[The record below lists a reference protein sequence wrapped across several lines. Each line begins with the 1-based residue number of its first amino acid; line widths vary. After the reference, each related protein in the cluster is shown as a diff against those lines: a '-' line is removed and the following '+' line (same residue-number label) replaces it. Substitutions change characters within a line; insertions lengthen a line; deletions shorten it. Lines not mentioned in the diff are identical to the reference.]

1 MKQATN
7 NSNDTMNKK
16 ENQKQIVKSKKAE
29 ANARRKVSKS
39 WEKVE
44 HTPRYRSA
52 SAKYVCDAI
61 TRKIE
66 IEVLDGI
73 LLNLSIKSQAK
84 SPSVQNRI
92 LRRII
97 EKRQAQANHKKFG
110 RTENLTSIHISITG
124 TSRCMETIRKKRFAA

>member
-52 SAKYVCDAI
+52 SAKYVRDAI

-124 TSRCMETIRKKRFAA
+124 TSRCMEAIRKKRFAA